1 MEHNISVV
9 VVEVEEDEKE
19 EEDVLEWLTASDPK
33 ESSSVVECFITRWKR

>member
-9 VVEVEEDEKE
+9 VVEVEEEE